1 MLTFNWWMLNGSRQ
15 NLFFC
20 QVCTVFDCLHVEIN
34 FFCREIVPPP
44 PRSSLQTVV
53 YTPSDMIPSSCLF
66 ISFRTC
72 FALSCICPLCSNVY
86 RDTILLYADHGPEE
100 MINPPAVYTITM
112 RNAFTAFIYDMLIVL
127 AFLPQGLFFKVF
139 QCFWRRNSRV
149 HIN

>member
-1 MLTFNWWMLNGSRQ
+1 MGHDKICFSVKFA
-15 NLFFC
+15 LFLIVYTLKLIFS
-20 QVCTVFDCLHVEIN
+20 VEKSS
-34 FFCREIVPPP
+34 P

>member
-1 MLTFNWWMLNGSRQ
+1 MGHDKICFSVKFA
-15 NLFFC
+15 LFLIVYTLKFI
-20 QVCTVFDCLHVEIN
+20 FSVEKSS
-34 FFCREIVPPP
+34 P